1 MGDYMSKVITIA
13 QQKGGAGKT
22 TLAAHI
28 AVALSQK
35 GNRVAVIDIDPQG
48 SLTHWHKI
56 REKRF
61 GEGYT
66 GLSFAAVSGW
76 RVGGEVS
83 RLRRQCDYVIIDSP
97 PHTETEARSA
107 IRSADLIVIPVQPS
121 PTDLWATKATLE
133 LAKHEK
139 IPVRVVLNRVAVNSR
154 LAQTIAAELPEL
166 TETTLG
172 NRVLFAASLMEG
184 RCATEVE
191 PTSIAAKEIKA
202 LVKEITNLIADPQDE
217 PEVAQ
222 AKKSKKS
229 QREKEL
235 AGA

>member
-1 MGDYMSKVITIA
+1 MSKVITIA

-35 GNRVAVIDIDPQG
+35 GNRVAIIDIDPQG
-48 SLTHWHKI
+48 SISYWHKI
-56 REKRF
+56 REERF

-66 GLSFAAVSGW
+66 GLTFTSVSGW
-76 RVGGEVS
+76 RVASEVT

-139 IPVRVVLNRVAVNSR
+139 VPVRVVLNRVSANSK
-154 LAQTIAAELPEL
+154 LAEKIAAELPEL
-166 TETTLG
+166 SSTTLG
-172 NRVLFAASLMEG
+172 NRVMFAASLMEG
-184 RCATEVE
+184 RCATEVD
-191 PTSIAAKEIKA
+191 PASTAAQEIKA
-202 LVKEITNLIADPQDE
+202 LVKEITALIADPE
-217 PEVAQ
+217 EEAEEEVVVET
-222 AKKSKKS
+222 SKKS
-229 QREKEL
+229 VSKREL
-235 AGA
+235 ADA

>member
-1 MGDYMSKVITIA
+1 MSKVITVA

-22 TLAAHI
+22 TVAAHI

-56 REKRF
+56 REERF

-66 GLSFAAVSGW
+66 GLTFSSVSGW
-76 RVGGEVS
+76 RVAGEVT
-83 RLRRQCDYVIIDSP
+83 RLRRSCDYVIIDSP
-97 PHTETEARSA
+97 PHTETEARTA
-107 IRSADLIVIPVQPS
+107 IRSADIIVIPVQPS

-139 IPVRVVLNRVAVNSR
+139 VPVRVVLNRVAANSR
-154 LAQTIAAELPEL
+154 LAQTIAAELPEMA
-166 TETTLG
+166 ETTLG

-184 RCATEVE
+184 RCATEVD
-191 PTSIAAKEIKA
+191 PSSVAAQEIKA
-202 LVKEITNLIADPQDE
+202 LVKEITALIDE
-217 PEVAQ
+217 PIAEEEEVVE
-222 AKKSKKS
+222 SKKS
-229 QREKEL
+229 SKKSAKEL
-235 AGA
+235 VGA

>member
-1 MGDYMSKVITIA
+1 MSKVITVA

-56 REKRF
+56 REERF

-66 GLSFAAVSGW
+66 GLTFAAVSGW
-76 RVGGEVS
+76 RVSGEVT
-83 RLRRQCDYVIIDSP
+83 RLRRSCDYLIIDSP

-133 LAKHEK
+133 LAKNEK
-139 IPVRVVLNRVAVNSR
+139 IPVRVILNRVSANSR

-166 TETTLG
+166 ATTTLG
-172 NRVLFAASLMEG
+172 NRVLFAAALMEG
-184 RCATEVE
+184 RCATEVD
-191 PTSIAAKEIKA
+191 PSSVAAKEIKA
-202 LVKEITNLIADPQDE
+202 LVKEIIALVN
-217 PEVAQ
+217 PEAEEETEEEI
-222 AKKSKKS
+222 AEITK
-229 QREKEL
+229 KEL
-235 AGA
+235 ANA